1 MIIEHGG
8 HRPQLGDGAW
18 VAQNATV
25 IGDVVLGAR
34 ASIWFGAVVRGDVE
48 KIRIGADSNIQD
60 LSVVHVDSGGFPT
73 LVGDQV
79 TVGHRVILHGCTIG
93 RLALIGMGSIVM
105 NGAGIGEETI
115 IGAGSLVSPGTKIP
129 SGVLALGS
137 PCKVRRT
144 LTEAE
149 KSSIRDSARRYA
161 GYGARYR
168 EDQR

>member
-1 MIIEHGG
+1 MIFEHGG
-8 HRPQLGDGAW
+8 HRPQLGDSAW

-48 KIRIGADSNIQD
+48 KIRIGAETNIQD

-105 NGAGIGEETI
+105 NGAEIGAETI

-137 PCKVRRT
+137 PCKVRRS
-144 LTEAE
+144 LTEEE

-161 GYGARYR
+161 GYGAKYR
-168 EDQR
+168 EDQL